1 MLVALFPIEVF
12 LLDGFLLFETL
23 SRARASFLQRFA
35 VCGVALGCFSE
46 DVTWFPEQ
54 RCVEI
59 IKKEVLA
66 RSCS

>member
-12 LLDGFLLFETL
+12 LLDGFLLFGTL

-46 DVTWFPEQ
+46 DVVPRTAM
-54 RCVEI
+54 R
-59 IKKEVLA
+59 
-66 RSCS
+66 RN

>member
-12 LLDGFLLFETL
+12 FWTGFCCLGHCHVLGHLSCRGLRSAELHLDVFL
-23 SRARASFLQRFA
+23 RM
-35 VCGVALGCFSE
+35 
-46 DVTWFPEQ
+46 WFPEQ
-54 RCVEI
+54 RCVE